1 MDFPAPLVEG
11 RLIKRYKRFLAD
23 VELNDGSVITAHCP
37 NPGSMMG
44 LKDPG
49 LRVWLSESPNLKRK
63 LKYTWELL
71 EVDGGLVGINTNHPN
86 KISTEGIKSHKI
98 KELKGYSDIR
108 REVKYGKS
116 SRIDILLEEGSAA
129 CYVEVKNVHL
139 RRQGGL
145 AEFPDSVTARGA
157 KHLEELGD
165 MVAEGH
171 RAAMLYLVQRTDC
184 DHFDLARDI
193 DPAYAKAFDRARERG
208 VEMLCYGCD
217 ISLTGI
223 TVSKPI
229 PLTIGANSSETA
241 R

>member
-1 MDFPAPLVEG
+1 
-11 RLIKRYKRFLAD
+11 
-23 VELNDGSVITAHCP
+23 
-37 NPGSMMG
+37 MG
-44 LKDPG
+44 LKEPG
-49 LRVWLSESPNLKRK
+49 LRVWLSESPNPKRK

-71 EVDGGLVGINTNHPN
+71 DVDGGLVGINTNHPN
-86 KISTEGIKSHKI
+86 KISFEGINSHKI
-98 KELKGYSDIR
+98 KELDGYTDVR

-116 SRIDILLEEGSAA
+116 SRIDILLEDGPAA

-139 RRQGGL
+139 KRGGRL

-165 MVAEGH
+165 MVSEGH
-171 RAAMLYLVQRTDC
+171 RAVMLYLVQRTDC

-193 DPAYAKAFDRARERG
+193 DPAYAKAFDRALDRG

-217 ISLTGI
+217 ISLQGI

-229 PLTIGANSSETA
+229 PLTISTNTA
-241 R
+241 QTA